1 MGKETRRSFSAAFKR
16 DAVGMLATGEAKEI
30 AARLGIRV
38 DMLYRWQRELG
49 ELPEEAFRGN
59 GKRTALEEENRALRA
74 ENARLKEEQE
84 ILKKAAAYF
93 AKHQR

>member
-1 MGKETRRSFSAAFKR
+1 MKQRRKFSSEFKR
-16 DAVGMLATGEAKEI
+16 EAVRMLETAPAGEV
-30 AARLGIRV
+30 AARLGIRS
-38 DMLYRWQRELG
+38 DMLYHWQRDLG
-49 ELPEEAFRGN
+49 AEGKEAFRGN
-59 GKRTALEEENRALRA
+59 GKRTSLEEEVRALRA